1 MPPSAVHSEDP
12 HGGGDDGDEGGGVA
26 RLAPG
31 ERVALVQELCRRE
44 SLLQVRACASEG
56 RTCVR

>member
-1 MPPSAVHSEDP
+1 MPPSVIHSEDP
-12 HGGGDDGDEGGGVA
+12 RGDDDGDEGGGVA

-56 RTCVR
+56 MTYAR